1 MNTLNKKDLGE
12 AKSLKKP
19 PTGVD
24 DITAVVL
31 ILLEG
36 NPKDKS
42 WTAAQKM
49 MNNVDKFL
57 ERLKSFKPLIDEGKV
72 PKKSI
77 DATRSYLELPHFNR
91 DTIYTKSRAAAGL
104 CDWAINIVKYYDVV
118 SEVMSNLAQNTY
130 QGVDVG
136 RAKET

>member
-1 MNTLNKKDLGE
+1 
-12 AKSLKKP
+12 
-19 PTGVD
+19 
-24 DITAVVL
+24 
-31 ILLEG
+31 
-36 NPKDKS
+36 
-42 WTAAQKM
+42 M

-118 SEVMSNLAQNTY
+118 SEVNVQWL
-130 QGVDVG
+130 
-136 RAKET
+136 

>member
-1 MNTLNKKDLGE
+1 ML
-12 AKSLKKP
+12 
-19 PTGVD
+19 GVD

-31 ILLEG
+31 ILLEN

-42 WTAAQKM
+42 WAAAQKM

-57 ERLKSFKPLIDEGKV
+57 DRLKSFKPLVDDGKV

-91 DTIYTKSRAAAGL
+91 EIIYTKSRAAAGL

-118 SEVMSNLAQNTY
+118 SEVCPRVLLDGES
-130 QGVDVG
+130 
-136 RAKET
+136 